1 MLVLYMS
8 AYMTITAR
16 SPPDQVMSQILLVH
30 FTLGI
35 ITPIGQLTRAMIIG
49 LNLFSVLCVGSP
61 PAKSTSPAAI
71 KFYGGPIVYLI
82 GQSLFLFGIFI
93 WYDHKFAVKGLHKS
107 HLQPDLEDTTT
118 NEPEVSEEIARAT
131 NSDDGLRVLH
141 ISKSFKS
148 FAAGTVNALDNL
160 TFGVKRGEVFALV
173 GPNGGMFILF
183 QLCWSSYANS
193 TPHSRQIHHNL
204 NASRRDR
211 PRPR

>member
-1 MLVLYMS
+1 
-8 AYMTITAR
+8 MTITAR